1 MAVLPRPASPR
12 AFIADLR
19 AIWSGDRRHK
29 LIGLAVAVGMTS
41 LIITGFIVEARHGIL
56 PEGQQI
62 TYAADYSSTRTDAEI
77 IAQQKIDQRAKEA
90 ALAEKR
96 RAFQKVDRQLSG
108 LGI

>member
-12 AFIADLR
+12 ALLADLR
-19 AIWSGDRRHK
+19 GLWAGDRRHK
-29 LIGLAVAVGMTS
+29 LVGMVVAVGMTS

-62 TYAADYSSTRTDAEI
+62 TYAADYAATRTDAEI
-77 IAQQKIDQRAKEA
+77 IAQQKVDQRAKDA

-96 RAFQKVDRQLSG
+96 RAFQRVDKALDGMG
-108 LGI
+108 L